1 MAEATDTTGQTL
13 SQADRVDRTSPR
25 VLKHIEDALDLVQY
39 AVASGA
45 KKADGKEVP
54 PDVIGTIQ
62 ATAARLGF
70 FSTTSEPPS
79 VTTKEWTAFELAYYQ
94 LALALSPVTA
104 ETLQSTAVRQVV
116 TWNPREHSTEA
127 PLRTVRPEAEDR
139 ESSTICWAFRL
150 PKDLQGV
157 SGSSRLALDRLS
169 SLLTGVATGSD

>member
-104 ETLQSTAVRQVV
+104 ETLQSTAGMAQRMLV
-116 TWNPREHSTEA
+116 TTPPSKTEC
-127 PLRTVRPEAEDR
+127 PPE
-139 ESSTICWAFRL
+139 
-150 PKDLQGV
+150 P
-157 SGSSRLALDRLS
+157 
-169 SLLTGVATGSD
+169 